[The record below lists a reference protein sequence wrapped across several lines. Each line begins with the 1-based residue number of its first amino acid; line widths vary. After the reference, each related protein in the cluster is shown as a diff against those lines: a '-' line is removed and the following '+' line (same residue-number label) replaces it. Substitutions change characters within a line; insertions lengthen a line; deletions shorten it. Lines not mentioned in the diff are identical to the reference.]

1 MLTPCMSM
9 RQLQA
14 CTMLHLCL
22 LRLQVFIHDP
32 LYKWA
37 LTPKGVQQRQRDDPN
52 SGQQSRPSSASE
64 RVRRQRVPATYL
76 LYKPQSPA
84 SCGRWPCVVPLPTHS
99 IKTLCTLQGG
109 PGAAAVSSTTENVLA
124 NADAERALLRIKHKL
139 DGIDTGEKLVPLPSV
154 RLIKLSRKAS
164 MHGFLHTRCCAEAQ
178 CVHLSHCRRRR
189 GTHCG
194 RAGAAAFT
202 GSPGSRQALS
212 HVPWLGALALK
223 PSYSISSMF
232 CKFIKPGRACT
243 LQLAMSPSFCFIAAA
258 SVCTKH

>member
-1 MLTPCMSM
+1 M

-124 NADAERALLRIKHKL
+124 NADAERALLRIKHRL

-154 RLIKLSRKAS
+154 RLIKLSEKHLC
-164 MHGFLHTRCCAEAQ
+164 MGFCTHAVAQRPSVYTCHTAGGGEARTVEGQVQQLLQEAQ
-178 CVHLSHCRRRR
+178 DPDRLCRM
-189 GTHCG
+189 
-194 RAGAAAFT
+194 F
-202 GSPGSRQALS
+202 PGWA
-212 HVPWLGALALK
+212 PWL
-223 PSYSISSMF
+223 
-232 CKFIKPGRACT
+232 
-243 LQLAMSPSFCFIAAA
+243 
-258 SVCTKH
+258 